1 MTGTANGTT
10 LQIVE
15 YDERSEVAL
24 REYDL
29 LVETD
34 GPRLVGWTLERM
46 VVSYSGEGRVEHR
59 RRRSAAYLAQ
69 IELDLRS
76 VVCHEIE
83 AQIRRVTGCT
93 E

>member
-1 MTGTANGTT
+1 MTDATHTTT

-15 YDERSEVAL
+15 YDEQAGLVL

-46 VVSYSGEGRVEHR
+46 VMRYSGGDKVEHR
-59 RRRSAAYLAQ
+59 HRRSPAYLEQ
-69 IELDLRS
+69 LELDLRATM
-76 VVCHEIE
+76 CPEIE
-83 AQIRRVTGCT
+83 AHIRRVTGCT